1 MRSRPTNAKT
11 MAATARPNSPHPG
24 LTPEEQAE
32 LDAIRGMQNVES
44 FADFVGRVSH
54 RFAAVP
60 PHLKPL
66 YDLVQRSRYE
76 QVFATVSEPPRH
88 GKSTT
93 FALAFAYRVLYDPA
107 CQNFYTT
114 YADDRSRNVG
124 RATQRIVESMGIPLD
139 RSARGADDWKTSF
152 GGGLK
157 STSIGGQIT
166 GEGANGGLVVADD
179 LLKGFKSARSR
190 QARDDAY
197 NYLTTDVMSRIE
209 GGASLIVM
217 NTRWHE
223 DDPIGRI
230 KKNPLGLGE
239 IAGTKPWTH
248 INMPAIHDGAFNPID
263 EREHPELATPL
274 WLDVDSG
281 SPGSV
286 EAAMR
291 WYALC
296 RARGEWNWWSLYQGT
311 PRSSGQKVFGDCTR
325 YTLPGSKPSRADA
338 QPFDW
343 TGKRGCVILDPA
355 ATKKT
360 KSDYNALGVVAM
372 EGHGEEARAYVVE
385 AVKKHMKVPE
395 AARLAY
401 AWHVRYGLPLV
412 IEGVGGFASV
422 QQIIEEMC
430 PGIEIDTPPM
440 LGDKFTRAQPA
451 ADAWNAGR
459 YLVPTP
465 VDMQGHRL
473 EHVQSEESAGM
484 TWMDDVI
491 EIAQGFTGND
501 GDEDDLVDMLAHG
514 FNYLNGNDRA
524 RRSAAW

>member
-1 MRSRPTNAKT
+1 MRGD
-11 MAATARPNSPHPG
+11 AARAVAPDDG
-24 LTPEEQAE
+24 LTPDERAE
-32 LDAIRGMQNVES
+32 LAAINRLRDVEP
-44 FADFVGRVSH
+44 FTDFVARVAH
-54 RFAAVP
+54 RFAQVP
-60 PHLKPL
+60 PHLKPI

-88 GKSTT
+88 GKTST

-114 YADDRSRNVG
+114 YADDRSKNVG
-124 RATQRIVESMGIPLD
+124 RSVQRIVESMGVPLD
-139 RSARGADDWKTSF
+139 RGARGADDWKTTF

-179 LLKGFKSARSR
+179 LLKGFRAARSKG
-190 QARDDAY
+190 ARDDVW

-209 GGASLIVM
+209 GGASLIVT

-230 KKNPLGLGE
+230 KKDPLGLGE
-239 IAGTKPWTH
+239 IAGTKPWVH
-248 INMPAIHDGAFNPID
+248 INMPAIHDGMFNAID
-263 EREHPELATPL
+263 EREHSGLATPL

-296 RARGEWNWWSLYQGT
+296 RARGEHAWWSLYQGT
-311 PRSSGQKVFGDCTR
+311 PRVAGLKVFKDAAR
-325 YTLPGSKPSRADA
+325 YTLPESKPSRADA

-343 TGKRGCVILDPA
+343 VGKRGCVVLDPA

-360 KSDYNALGVVAM
+360 SSDFNAIGVIAM
-372 EGHGEEARAYVVE
+372 EGFGETATAWVVE
-385 AVKKHMKVPE
+385 AMKKHMTVPE
-395 AARLAY
+395 AARMALA
-401 AWHVRYGLPLV
+401 WMQRYGLPLV
-412 IEGVGGFASV
+412 IEGVGGFRSV
-422 QQIIEEMC
+422 HQIIEEIV
-430 PGIEIDTPPM
+430 PGIVIEDPPM
-440 LGDKFTRAQPA
+440 FGDKFTRAQPA
-451 ADAWNAGR
+451 AAAWNDGR
-459 YLVPTP
+459 FLVPVA
-465 VDMQGHRL
+465 VDAHGQRL
-473 EHVQSEESAGM
+473 RFVDSEESAGN
-484 TWMDDVI
+484 TWMDDII

-501 GDEDDLVDMLAHG
+501 GNEDDLVDMLAHG
-514 FNYLNGNDRA
+514 FNWLGGPGGDRA
-524 RRSAAW
+524 LRASRW